1 MVSIMKK
8 ITIFALVALLA
19 VPSVMMARETPEEKS
34 KKDYSSWLPAQGD
47 GSIGFGL
54 NPITTFLGNLFNG
67 STNNTLAALAGDPMG
82 TAGIPAAAMPTPFVS
97 LMGSYMMTNHWELKL
112 NVGFGFVYL
121 NNNYYVQDD
130 REVAL
135 NPVSDAKVTDNSRT
149 NNYSGSI
156 AIGAHYRVGETR
168 CVQGIFGGGL
178 LYAFGYA
185 NSSYKY
191 GNQFSELNPMPTIAS
206 GMGAAYYSG
215 IVPFYPN
222 LRPLSIT
229 AAQMHRVG
237 AYGTIG
243 IEAFV
248 APKIAIGANINLYL
262 FYDFTPAVDTR
273 YEGLNSIS
281 NEVGTYD
288 LKVSP
293 ANHGVT
299 FSTNNIGA
307 NIYLAFYLK

>member
-1 MVSIMKK
+1 MKK

-19 VPSVMMARETPEEKS
+19 FPSVMMARETPEEKS

-185 NSSYKY
+185 NSSYSTATSSA
-191 GNQFSELNPMPTIAS
+191 NSTPCLRLLREWELLT
-206 GMGAAYYSG
+206 
-215 IVPFYPN
+215 
-222 LRPLSIT
+222 T
-229 AAQMHRVG
+229 AASCRS
-237 AYGTIG
+237 
-243 IEAFV
+243 
-248 APKIAIGANINLYL
+248 
-262 FYDFTPAVDTR
+262 TPTSVRSA
-273 YEGLNSIS
+273 
-281 NEVGTYD
+281 
-288 LKVSP
+288 
-293 ANHGVT
+293 
-299 FSTNNIGA
+299 
-307 NIYLAFYLK
+307 